1 MYAARDVNP
10 GSVVEMGRSLKEYH
24 VDLRVESVL
33 DIFQVQPAEMMA
45 IREHQTRTTRNSV
58 DAGIDRELDHR

>member
-1 MYAARDVNP
+1 
-10 GSVVEMGRSLKEYH
+10 MGRSLKEYH